1 MRHLNLLVSHGSS
14 FHLGY
19 YLSLLFWIP
28 MFIKFLALPL
38 SLFLLL
44 LNPCF
49 AQGVQVSTNEPK
61 SKHLGMTIDLAGR
74 DFVGDFPIVPGKS
87 IFVDK
92 DFTDVR
98 IKKDTATGF
107 NKFYALVAYNLHVT
121 NAKPSAMRFL
131 YLQCPVTR
139 TTYIDRSPPFTKQ
152 MINGEMRL
160 ASSVIHE
167 ELSKEF
173 LDAGSY
179 AFLSSAENKVPP
191 FSKTF
196 PMSGKM
202 NQTNAPLE
210 LIALE
215 AMCLKF
221 QLAYAEYSWSETFRK
236 ITLKDFGISE

>member
-1 MRHLNLLVSHGSS
+1 MKL
-14 FHLGY
+14 
-19 YLSLLFWIP
+19 
-28 MFIKFLALPL
+28 LALSL
-38 SLFLLL
+38 SLFLFLL
-44 LNPCF
+44 TPCF
-49 AQGVQVSTNEPK
+49 AQGVQVSTNEPR
-61 SKHLGMTIDLAGR
+61 SEHLGMTIDLSGR
-74 DFVGDFPIVPGKS
+74 DFVDDVLVAPGKS
-87 IFVDK
+87 IFVNK
-92 DFTDVR
+92 RFTDVR
-98 IKKDTATGF
+98 IKKDRVTGF

-160 ASSVIHE
+160 ASFVIHE

-173 LDAGSY
+173 LDPGSY
-179 AFLSSAENKVPP
+179 EFLSSTEDIVPP

-202 NQTNAPLE
+202 NQTYPPLE

-215 AMCLKF
+215 AMCAKI
-221 QLAYAEYSWSETFRK
+221 QLAYAQYSWSETFRK
-236 ITLKDFGISE
+236 VTLKKFGISE